1 MSGIKMIRNLILF
14 VCLIQLGLSATVRRD
29 ATAGLRDGCFP
40 RPKSDGCRCAEKDK
54 DGKEVSKLYETT
66 AECTLKHDPQQ
77 IENKKTVL
85 DELKTDVANLKEN
98 CYPRP
103 SNIGCRCTE
112 KDSTGHDVAKIY
124 ETDAECR
131 TDAEPVERKKRDG
144 GAYRADEK
152 YAGDGKAHNELI
164 GGAVRP
170 EGAVAAGPEAEQSR
184 RKRGDANIS
193 AEDEKP
199 EVQESAVAIE
209 SPPDVEVKKAAAGG
223 ASETDDSDRVPRHGD
238 DGKAEHHAGDHVH
251 TGNDDGHD
259 HSKDEQSRKRRHD
272 HDGKGEHHEGDHVHT
287 GDNDGHDHSKDAQSR
302 KRRHGDDGKPEH
314 HAGDHV
320 HTGNDDG
327 HDHSK
332 DEQSRKRRH
341 DHKEGEDASKHAG
354 HEHKEPVGAN
364 VRPEGAA
371 VSDDARF
378 KRHDNDGK
386 GEHHEGDGHN
396 HEKQSESRLKRD
408 VSAIPAGGADA
419 TAREASAGAASGGSI
434 HPTTVPK
441 PEDRPHGAPIGSEV
455 EAKVMGEV
463 AEHIDESAR
472 VVKREAV
479 QPHDRPQTA
488 GHGVY
493 GAKHQHEN
501 LDQNVRDPVRE
512 KAAQNYQAVLN
523 ELKDKFRGL
532 KEGCFPRPKGCLCV
546 IGKDGNGRDL
556 TERRMKDSDCK
567 CQPGERGNGCPAT
580 GA

>member
-184 RKRGDANIS
+184 RRKRGDANIS
-193 AEDEKP
+193 AEDAKP
-199 EVQESAVAIE
+199 EVQES
-209 SPPDVEVKKAAAGG
+209 SSKKAAAGG
-223 ASETDDSDRVPRHGD
+223 ASETDDSERVPRHGD
-238 DGKAEHHAGDHVH
+238 DGKA
-251 TGNDDGHD
+251 
-259 HSKDEQSRKRRHD
+259 
-272 HDGKGEHHEGDHVHT
+272 
-287 GDNDGHDHSKDAQSR
+287 
-302 KRRHGDDGKPEH
+302 EH

-354 HEHKEPVGAN
+354 HEHKEPVGAK

-371 VSDDARF
+371 VSDNARF

-386 GEHHEGDGHN
+386 EEHHEGDGHN
-396 HEKQSESRLKRD
+396 HEKHSESRSKRD

-419 TAREASAGAASGGSI
+419 TAHEASSGAASGGSI
-434 HPTTVPK
+434 HPSTVPK

-479 QPHDRPQTA
+479 QTHDRPQTA